1 MTSRHLLGE
10 AVMLLWLALLFFPA
24 AAGQISSID
33 DLTVT
38 SLSEECGKWSV
49 NFNWSDMDDYKS
61 SVSHGESVS
70 GRATVE
76 TDALTLAS
84 SSDMSRFLRISVMM
98 YSRRDP
104 AQINMSSMT
113 ALANSTLVRS
123 KVCEEI
129 NLAERSIDGR
139 PGVFA
144 QGQKCPTGEMVY
156 VAVYPVEYHLDR
168 PGGVL
173 ESDALGLILSSY
185 DREVTERFINSVKI
199 VQIK

>member
-1 MTSRHLLGE
+1 
-10 AVMLLWLALLFFPA
+10 MLLWLALLFFPA
-24 AAGQISSID
+24 AAGQISSMD

-38 SLSEECGKWSV
+38 SLSEECGKWNV

-70 GRATVE
+70 GRAAVE
-76 TDALTLAS
+76 TDALTMAS

-104 AQINMSSMT
+104 AQINTSSMT